1 MPFAALLAMVALA
14 PLACRSRPA
23 PAAAGRAVSDSLL
36 LAATGGDGWLTHGRD
51 YGNTRYA
58 PHTGID
64 AGSVARLARLWEFD
78 ARGSFRAGPKNEST
92 PLVLDDLL
100 IFTAAGNL
108 VLALDA
114 RTGAERWRYKP
125 VLKPVALCCG
135 MVNRGVTAYGDRI
148 FLAAIDARVI
158 ALRRSDGYSFTMAP
172 LAAAGKIIVGAS
184 GGEFG
189 IRGSGRQPP
198 HHLAPRPRRRHRRA
212 PLASPDAAPQPLGP
226 RCLGAAGAARH
237 GGGGGDGARR
247 GPRRQD
253 RLGPL
258 PRPPHRPAAAPLPGA
273 DAAGKP
279 LHRCHPRRRA
289 ASR

>member
-1 MPFAALLAMVALA
+1 LPIA
-14 PLACRSRPA
+14 SRA
-23 PAAAGRAVSDSLL
+23 SRAVSDSLL

-58 PHTGID
+58 PHTEID

-135 MVNRGVTAYGDRI
+135 MVNRGVTAYG
-148 FLAAIDARVI
+148 
-158 ALRRSDGYSFTMAP
+158 
-172 LAAAGKIIVGAS
+172 
-184 GGEFG
+184 
-189 IRGSGRQPP
+189 
-198 HHLAPRPRRRHRRA
+198 HRRA
-212 PLASPDAAPQPLGP
+212 PLASPQMPPPRPLGP
-226 RCLGAAGAARH
+226 RCLRAAGT
-237 GGGGGDGARR
+237 
-247 GPRRQD
+247 
-253 RLGPL
+253 
-258 PRPPHRPAAAPLPGA
+258 
-273 DAAGKP
+273 
-279 LHRCHPRRRA
+279 
-289 ASR
+289 